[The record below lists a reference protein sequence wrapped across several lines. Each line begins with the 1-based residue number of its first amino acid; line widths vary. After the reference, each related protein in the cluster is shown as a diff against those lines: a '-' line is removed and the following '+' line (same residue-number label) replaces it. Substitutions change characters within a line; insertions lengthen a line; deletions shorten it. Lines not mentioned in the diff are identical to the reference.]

1 MAPGGHTGSRSMNSP
16 QSEALAGKGATGGH
30 IRCCPNCGTPAPG
43 KFCPECGQETAVPP
57 QTLTDGFGRLKARYL
72 ARGGPLRLTLTKLFL
87 APGALTTEYF
97 AGRRAR
103 YLRPLQLYLM
113 VSVVVFGAVQ
123 LFRLDLGLRFY
134 ADHGVH
140 LLRSARGAGA
150 GLSAGGARLAPVQ
163 IVLDHVDTPGIRHL
177 RALSAEER
185 FAFIH
190 ARRALYAPYLVL
202 FLVPLFALTLGLLYR
217 DRRRSYA
224 EHLVFGLHGQS
235 FLLVVLLAEAKL
247 PALVANVLSFWVL
260 AYFGVALRRVYG
272 GSWTE
277 TLGRG
282 ACVLASYFAI
292 FFAANLLLVLALLAQ

>member
-1 MAPGGHTGSRSMNSP
+1 MTSP
-16 QSEALAGKGATGGH
+16 QSETLASNGDAGARM
-30 IRCCPNCGTPAPG
+30 RCCPNCGTPAPG
-43 KFCPECGQETAVPP
+43 KFCPECGQETAAQPR
-57 QTLTDGFGRLKARYL
+57 TLADGFGRLKARYL
-72 ARGGPLRLTLTKLFL
+72 VREGLLRLTLSRLFF
-87 APGALTTEYF
+87 APGALTVEYI

-140 LLRSARGAGA
+140 LLRSARGSGA
-150 GLSAGGARLAPVQ
+150 GLTGGGARLAPVQ
-163 IVLDHVDTPGIRHL
+163 IVLDQVDTPGIRRL

-190 ARRALYAPYLVL
+190 ARRASYAPYFVL

-247 PALVANVLSFWVL
+247 PALVANVLSLWVL

-277 TLGRG
+277 ALARG
-282 ACVLASYFAI
+282 ACVLAAYFAI
-292 FFAANLLLVLALLAQ
+292 FFAANLLLVLALLAL